1 MNNKKDISRRRF
13 VTSAVSAG
21 AAACLLPAKG
31 LFAGVASDARRG
43 NGLAQQAAPTLLDN
57 PSWKDQGIE
66 NLSRSP
72 YAKLKNIP
80 VHAVT
85 MEGGFWEKLRVI
97 SIDKSIPS
105 MRGLL
110 EADGRMNN
118 LGGLIGK
125 ARAAQSGPGYSDSE
139 R

>member
-1 MNNKKDISRRRF
+1 MNKKKDISRRRF

-21 AAACLLPAKG
+21 AAAFLLPTKG
-31 LFAGVASDARRG
+31 LFAGARGDAG
-43 NGLAQQAAPTLLDN
+43 PVSGPGPQSAAPVLLDQ

-85 MEGGFWEKLRVI
+85 IESGFWE
-97 SIDKSIPS
+97 
-105 MRGLL
+105 
-110 EADGRMNN
+110 
-118 LGGLIGK
+118 
-125 ARAAQSGPGYSDSE
+125 
-139 R
+139 